1 MGESFVARLKLSFAP
16 RELMLRM
23 ASARRQKAG
32 GRRQKAEG
40 RRQKAGGR
48 RQEAEGKKAC
58 TVSFLTFFNWIVISA
73 TLH

>member
-1 MGESFVARLKLSFAP
+1 
-16 RELMLRM
+16 MLRM

-32 GRRQKAEG
+32 GRRQK
-40 RRQKAGGR
+40 
-48 RQEAEGKKAC
+48 AEGKKAC